1 MTLYSYLSEKDVQ
14 QLDKMSDEEI
24 RKHIKNLWKDLK
36 DFPIPI
42 EDTIRRSET
51 IYETQTY
58 LDLRIRLRTREEIE
72 NGKRH
77 PNDKWLCFC
86 Y

>member
-1 MTLYSYLSEKDVQ
+1 MNFYRYLSNKDIQ
-14 QLDKMSDEEI
+14 DLDKMSDEQI
-24 RKHIKNLWKDLK
+24 RAHIKDMWKDLK

-42 EDTIRRSET
+42 EDTIRRSEI

-58 LDLRIRLRTREEIE
+58 LDIRIRLRTREEIE
-72 NGKRH
+72 NGKRGLC
-77 PNDKWLCFC
+77 DKWLC

>member
-1 MTLYSYLSEKDVQ
+1 MYIYLSEKDVAM
-14 QLDKMSDEEI
+14 LDEMTDEEI
-24 RKHIKNLWKDLK
+24 RAHIKIMWKELK

-58 LDLRIRLRTREEIE
+58 LDIRIRLRTRDEIE
-72 NGKRH
+72 NGKRCVF
-77 PNDKWLCFC
+77 DKWLC

>member
-1 MTLYSYLSEKDVQ
+1 MYRYLSEKDLQ
-14 QLDKMSDEEI
+14 KLEKMSDEQI
-24 RKHIKNLWKDLK
+24 RSYIKVLWKDLK

-58 LDLRIRLRTREEIE
+58 LDIRIRLRTREEIE
-72 NGKRH
+72 NGKRTLY
-77 PNDKWLCFC
+77 DKWLC

>member
-1 MTLYSYLSEKDVQ
+1 MSMYRYLSEKDIQ
-14 QLDKMSDEEI
+14 FLEEMSDEEI
-24 RKHIKNLWKDLK
+24 RTHIKIMWKELK

-58 LDLRIRLRTREEIE
+58 LDIRIRFRTRDEITQ
-72 NGKRH
+72 GKRSVC
-77 PNDKWLCFC
+77 DRWLC